1 VTGVDLTGA
10 DLGGSEMRE
19 TDLSGVLLLVA
30 NLDFADLQGSK
41 LYNMLMP
48 DGQRIFAGCSEKINK
63 TGDR

>member
-1 VTGVDLTGA
+1 
-10 DLGGSEMRE
+10 MRE

-48 DGQRIFAGCSEKINK
+48 DGQRIFADCSEKINK

>member
-1 VTGVDLTGA
+1 
-10 DLGGSEMRE
+10 MRE